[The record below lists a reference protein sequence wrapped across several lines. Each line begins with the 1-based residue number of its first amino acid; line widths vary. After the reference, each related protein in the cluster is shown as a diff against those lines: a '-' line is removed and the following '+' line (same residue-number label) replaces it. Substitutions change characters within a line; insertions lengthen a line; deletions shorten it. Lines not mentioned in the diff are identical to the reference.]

1 MIRRL
6 KNQKGLT
13 LIELLA
19 VVVIF
24 GIIALIAIP
33 AIGGLIDN
41 TKKDAHVANAIQ
53 MIDSAKLAVIAHR
66 EVRPPSSGDVVYIS
80 LQWLIDEG
88 YLDEVRDPDG
98 GAYTTQTVGAGNF
111 ELTGGSGAPSTA
123 GTYIRVEAINK
134 SHSFS
139 IFTDNGTRGVRGA
152 DGDNGTSVSHYVAEH
167 NLKRSN
173 VRN

>member
-19 VVVIF
+19 VVVIL

-98 GAYTTQTVGAGNF
+98 GAYTTQAVGAGNF

-123 GTYIRVEAINK
+123 GTYIRVEAINN

-139 IFTDNGTRGVRGA
+139 IFTNNGTRGVRGT

-167 NLKRSN
+167 NLKRSS

>member
-1 MIRRL
+1 M

-19 VVVIF
+19 VVVILS
-24 GIIALIAIP
+24 IIALIAIP

-41 TKKDAHVANAIQ
+41 SKKDAHVANAIQ
-53 MIDSAKLAVIAHR
+53 MVDSAKLAVIAHR
-66 EVRPPSSGDVVYIS
+66 EVRPPSSGHVVYIS

-98 GAYTTQTVGAGNF
+98 GAYTTQDAGSGNF
-111 ELTGGSGAPSTA
+111 RLTGGSDVPSTP
-123 GTYIRVEAINK
+123 GTYIRVEAIGN

-139 IFTDNGTRGVRGA
+139 VFTDNGTRGVRAA
-152 DGDNGTSVSHYVAEH
+152 DDNDGTNVSHYVAEY
-167 NLKRSN
+167 NIKRSS